1 MLSLTQRVLTYSFI
15 DRPPVN
21 PRAIGTS
28 NTDAALLAQIDAL
41 LASAAASFKARAYD
55 NALGDYFACESL
67 IYAQLDTQWDPGL
80 GGRLRSRLPRDPAL
94 FDSLLSAT
102 SQWLNVLS
110 VPAPASPVRPATPPP
125 AQQLAGVAALHGA
138 GLTPVSANPAA
149 TAQALSDMQLA
160 SLYTTQGNSA
170 ASSAAVTRAKA
181 LDETVVSAFSPP
193 QIPNP
198 TVHPSANPNVAPSAS
213 PGIHPAAASMTP
225 LRGIDLA
232 PAAIAPIKI
241 LPIPKVPITLLA
253 QKQVGLL
260 TGSGAQAAVK
270 TIQWAA
276 SGNPDIASIKTI
288 LYAPHAAA
296 AALPDALTNANSL
309 WERSV
314 LLPHDYFYTI
324 PLAIA
329 QCYQALGDYANAET
343 YYLQAAG
350 YTYLNTTTEGP
361 YVWVALA
368 GLYAAWGDSLYRQG
382 DRAGAAAIYSKVVTP
397 GSPAAPATSLYQFAG
412 LAVAAK
418 SATALLPQLATL
430 AQSGIGGV
438 SADDVAIATAL
449 LKIYAKLVQIG
460 AGLDYWGN
468 YAAAVPI
475 WSFSYLQQVAINF
488 AQLALQAENQVVN
501 FWNQAD
507 QATLT
512 KTELTNQV
520 AQANGQ
526 INAAQQQ
533 FAVAQAQAQ
542 AYQAGVTLAQT
553 RATNAAKNAQ
563 EYGALNSQVIII
575 QATGQQVSGG
585 DDGDYNG
592 VSAMANQYLSGQTI
606 SGDSAT
612 VAAATNLAANRLSQQ
627 FQIDGMNRTTT
638 EMQQAAVQAQAQ
650 LAAAN
655 AQVTAAGAN
664 LAVAQLNAQ
673 AAAQTLGVFDADT
686 FTPQVWKA
694 MGDFVAQIY
703 ERYMDMALRAAKL
716 MQQAYNFENDT
727 SVSFIKAS
735 YQGVVDGLLAADAL
749 MADIQSFTDDLVN
762 ATRGKK
768 QYLKQSISLAS
779 RYGYLFETQLRKTGT
794 MAFETTLDDFDS
806 AYPGT
811 CQGRIRRVL
820 VSVQGIVPPT
830 GISGTLGNDGISF
843 YRLPADVATP
853 AAPSKARVQSAET
866 QVISDYDPVQD
877 AVLAPPPDNQT
888 GIFEGAGVASS
899 WTLSLPPALNDI
911 NYGTLTDVVLT
922 FIYEARF
929 DPRLVQPVLAQLAS
943 RPGYYN
949 RERSIPLAWLY
960 PDLFYGFVSTGALTL
975 NLSAADF
982 PIDQT
987 APTVTA
993 ASLLVAM
1000 KPGTPASNV
1009 TIALTAPGKGA
1020 ISGTT
1025 GATGAISSQG
1035 AGSAWAGVTGGSA
1048 LGDWTLTL
1056 SAAANPSLAPGGK
1069 LDLSS
1074 LINLVLVI
1082 DYAFKP
1088 RS

>member
-28 NTDAALLAQIDAL
+28 SADAALLAQIDAL

-55 NALGDYFACESL
+55 AALDDYFACESL
-67 IYAQLDTQWDPGL
+67 IYSHLDAQWNPDL
-80 GGRLRSRLPRDPAL
+80 GGRLRSRLPRDAAL

-102 SQWLNVLS
+102 SQWLNVLP

-125 AQQLAGVAALHGA
+125 AQALAGVAALRGA
-138 GLTPVSANPAA
+138 GLAPVSPNPAA

-160 SLYTTQGNSA
+160 SLYTSQGNSA
-170 ASSAAVTRAKA
+170 ASSVAVTRAKA
-181 LDETVVSAFSPP
+181 VDAAVVGAFSPP
-193 QIPNP
+193 QMPNP
-198 TVHPSANPNVAPSAS
+198 SALPAANPNAAPSTT
-213 PGIHPAAASMTP
+213 PGFHPAPGVMP
-225 LRGIDLA
+225 PRGIDLA
-232 PAAIAPIKI
+232 PAALTPLKI
-241 LPIPKVPITLLA
+241 QPMPKLPIALLA

-260 TGSGAQAAVK
+260 TGSGAQTAVK
-270 TIQWAA
+270 AIQWAA
-276 SGNPDIASIKTI
+276 SGAPDIASIKTI
-288 LYAPHAAA
+288 LYAPHASA

-329 QCYQALGDYANAET
+329 HCYQALGDYANAET

-350 YTYLNTTTEGP
+350 YAYLNTATEGP
-361 YVWVALA
+361 YIWVALA
-368 GLYAAWGDSLYRQG
+368 QLYRAWGDSLYLQG
-382 DRAGAAAIYSKVVTP
+382 DRAGATNAYGKVVTP
-397 GSPAAPATSLYQFAG
+397 GSPAAPATALYQLAG
-412 LAVAAK
+412 LATAAK
-418 SATALLPQLATL
+418 RATALLPQLATL
-430 AQSGIGGV
+430 AQTGTGGV
-438 SADDVAIATAL
+438 TADDVAIATVL
-449 LKIYAKLVQIG
+449 LEVYAKLVQIG

-488 AQLALQAENQVVN
+488 AQLAQQAENQVVN

-507 QATLT
+507 QAKLT
-512 KTELTNQV
+512 RTELANQV
-520 AQANGQ
+520 SQANGQ

-533 FAVAQAQAQ
+533 LAVAQAQAQ
-542 AYQAGVTLAQT
+542 AYQAGVALAQT

-563 EYGALNSQVIII
+563 EYGSLNSQVIVI

-592 VSAMANQYLSGQTI
+592 VSAMANQYLSGQRI

-627 FQIDGMNRTTT
+627 FQIDSMNRTTA
-638 EMQQAAVQAQAQ
+638 EMQQALAQAQAQ

-655 AQVTAAGAN
+655 AQVSAAGAN

-694 MGDFVAQIY
+694 MGNFVDQIY
-703 ERYMDMALRAAKL
+703 ERYMNMALRAAKL
-716 MQQAYNFENDT
+716 MQQAYNFENDV

-762 ATRGKK
+762 AKRGKK

-794 MAFETTLDDFDS
+794 MTFETTLDDFDS

-811 CQGRIRRVL
+811 YQGRIRRVL

-830 GISGTLGNDGISF
+830 GISGTLGNEGISF

-853 AAPSKARVQSAET
+853 AAPSKVRVQSAET

-877 AVLAPPPDNQT
+877 AVLAPPPENQT

-922 FIYEARF
+922 FLYEARF

-943 RPGYYN
+943 RPGFYN
-949 RERSIPLAWLY
+949 RERAIPLAWLY
-960 PDLFYGFVSTGALTL
+960 PDLFYGFVSTGTLTL

-987 APTVTA
+987 APAVTA
-993 ASLLVAM
+993 VSLLVAM

-1009 TIALTAPGKGA
+1009 TIALAAPGKGA
-1020 ISGTT
+1020 LSGVTD
-1025 GATGAISSQG
+1025 ATGAISSQS
-1035 AGSAWAGVTGGSA
+1035 AGSAWAGAVGGAA

-1056 SAAANPSLAPGGK
+1056 GAAANPSLAPGGK
-1069 LDLSS
+1069 LNLSP

-1088 RS
+1088 RG